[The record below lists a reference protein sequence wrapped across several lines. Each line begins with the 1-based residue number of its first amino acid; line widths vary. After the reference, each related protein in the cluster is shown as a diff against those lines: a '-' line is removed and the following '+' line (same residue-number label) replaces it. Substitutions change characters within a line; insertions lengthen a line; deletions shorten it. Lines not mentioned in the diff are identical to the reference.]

1 MEAVM
6 YSQGILIQS
15 LLMVLRNGALE
26 TVVCE
31 ARMPSKPSRSRR
43 TI

>member
-1 MEAVM
+1 M
-6 YSQGILIQS
+6 LIQD

-31 ARMPSKPSRSRR
+31 AWTPSKLSQAKDGR
-43 TI
+43 

>member
-1 MEAVM
+1 M
-6 YSQGILIQS
+6 LIQD

-31 ARMPSKPSRSRR
+31 ARMPSKPFKVKDDHLKALDFS
-43 TI
+43 